1 MPILPEHLRPEPGE
15 YPPYFDVYFIR
26 LPDGD
31 LFDILA
37 QQPRALRDL
46 LGGLDADQQ
55 LSRYADGKWS
65 VKEVVGHIIDTERI
79 FAYRGLRIMRGD
91 VTPLSGFDQDTF
103 VASAAFDGRSIE
115 SLLGEFDA
123 LRRSNVLLFEGHS
136 PETYVREGVASDHR
150 ISLRAILNVLVAHVE
165 HHMSILWERYLSR

>member
-1 MPILPEHLRPEPGE
+1 MPVLPAYLRPEPEE
-15 YPPYFDVYFIR
+15 YPAYFDAYFAR

-31 LFDILA
+31 LFEILGK
-37 QQPRALRDL
+37 QPQELQEL
-46 LGGLDADQQ
+46 LGDLDTDQQ

-65 VKEVVGHIIDTERI
+65 VKDVVGHIIDTERI
-79 FAYRGLRIMRGD
+79 FAYRGLRILRGD

-103 VASAAFDGRSIE
+103 VASAAFDSRSME

-136 PETYVREGVASDHR
+136 PETYVREGVASEHR
-150 ISLRAILNVLVAHVE
+150 ISLRAILNVLAAHVE
-165 HHMSILWERYLSR
+165 HHMSILRERYLSR